1 MGSFLRLPDTRGGP
15 FWVKF
20 RAEIAEGSKYR
31 LHSKNNVIRC
41 WFVIIYLKNR
51 QNINLEQQWI
61 CYFPNFTQASSLERA
76 TPTAHTNWNCHIFFL
91 AQKNEPDNL
100 PKIGHLAG
108 NRPPGN
114 WYRDTYVL
122 RRRQWH
128 QKIGNCSIELINP
141 LSSHVLV
148 ALNLA
153 SITIRPFR
161 ELQAYI

>member
-1 MGSFLRLPDTRGGP
+1 MLRVVCCTICMYKNKHVLETKRILRGVLWYATVQDP
-15 FWVKF
+15 V
-20 RAEIAEGSKYR
+20 Y
-31 LHSKNNVIRC
+31 HSEM
-41 WFVIIYLKNR
+41 YLVVPLSIPKK
-51 QNINLEQQWI
+51 
-61 CYFPNFTQASSLERA
+61 TQAWML
-76 TPTAHTNWNCHIFFL
+76 
-91 AQKNEPDNL
+91 
-100 PKIGHLAG
+100 
-108 NRPPGN
+108 RPPKKSRPKMLNARDASLSGN